1 MNYFSE
7 DFNSGNGDKFH
18 LENYRDELSGDEL
31 SGDELSEVL
40 KIYQVGT
47 S

>member
-31 SGDELSEVL
+31 SEVL